1 MPRLT
6 PILRKARKALQDS
19 DLVKALQSEITHE
32 LSSTRSFQDDQS
44 HSPGDFVVEWD
55 SPQSQDVVL
64 RRNCESGEE
73 VAVSAVLG
81 PVTYGKEGVFPRDV
95 LMKVC
100 LKKPGLSSMLQ
111 FDCGV
116 FEGGNEGSQFDIHNA
131 YYIQSPTCVSPSD
144 YRGPLFSS
152 LDPQLQDALK
162 EYLVARGVGES
173 LANFLL
179 HHLHK
184 KEQGQYVNWLKKL
197 DSSVAKSE

>member
-1 MPRLT
+1 MARLT
-6 PILRKARKALQDS
+6 PILRKGRKALP
-19 DLVKALQSEITHE
+19 DLDLLKVLQSEIAHE
-32 LSSTRSFQDDQS
+32 HSFNRFQNNQS
-44 HSPGDFVVEWD
+44 GSLGNFLVEWD

-64 RRNCESGEE
+64 RKTCESGEE

-81 PVTYGKEGVFPRDV
+81 PATYGKESAFPREV

-116 FEGGNEGSQFDIHNA
+116 SYRGNDVSEFDIHNA
-131 YYIQSPTCVSPSD
+131 NYIPSSIRVNSSL

-162 EYLVARGVGES
+162 EYLVSRGIGEN
-173 LANFLL
+173 LTNFLL
-179 HHLHK
+179 LHLHK
-184 KEQGQYVNWLKKL
+184 KEQVQYVNWLHKL
-197 DSSVAKSE
+197 ESLVAKTK